1 MLAKSSFLSI
11 TDKQK
16 PKESIVVSAFTLIM
30 DESKASRK
38 FFASTSRP
46 SRNSEWEKAGDD
58 FDEKRSHAEEAVKK
72 SMSPVPGNFDGV
84 SHRAL
89 HAAGRRAVRFRNIRI
104 QDLCDPV
111 HDRRVFRSHDDSFS
125 EILVSLEMRGNAKLT
140 HQVGDPQFQCRDK
153 QRT

>member
-58 FDEKRSHAEEAVKK
+58 FDEKRSHAEDAVRK
-72 SMSPVPGNFDGV
+72 SMSPVSLNC
-84 SHRAL
+84 SNN
-89 HAAGRRAVRFRNIRI
+89 HAHTAGSELI
-104 QDLCDPV
+104 QADNT
-111 HDRRVFRSHDDSFS
+111 FAS
-125 EILVSLEMRGNAKLT
+125 
-140 HQVGDPQFQCRDK
+140 
-153 QRT
+153 